1 MVNKLIRILVAIA
14 IVFGLLFAAYKLLP
28 LNLTGGVRQWLQET
42 FESSTKKV
50 ADAARETYVAT
61 YDPTTKR
68 TVASKVTY
76 KDLMEKNC
84 NSVSWYVKKK
94 AAGGYTVEV
103 NGYKVTI
110 QVDDPITPN
119 NSKTWTEAHLKL
131 DMDMI
136 EEGGVYQ
143 LVGVT
148 ATVNDDKQDDTYTSM
163 IIDDLLS
170 KVSSGGE

>member
-1 MVNKLIRILVAIA
+1 MLNKLVRILVAIA

-42 FESSTKKV
+42 FESDKKKV
-50 ADAARETYVAT
+50 ADAARQTFVAT

-68 TVASKVTY
+68 TVATKITY
-76 KDLMEKNC
+76 KELIEKNC

-94 AAGGYTVEV
+94 DSTGGVVEV

-119 NSKTWTEAHLKL
+119 NSKTWTEAHLKMEMTL
-131 DMDMI
+131 AD
-136 EEGGVYQ
+136 EGGVYK
-143 LVGVT
+143 LTGIT
-148 ATVNDDKQDDTYTSM
+148 IWINDDKMDDTYASM

-170 KVSSGGE
+170 KVNP